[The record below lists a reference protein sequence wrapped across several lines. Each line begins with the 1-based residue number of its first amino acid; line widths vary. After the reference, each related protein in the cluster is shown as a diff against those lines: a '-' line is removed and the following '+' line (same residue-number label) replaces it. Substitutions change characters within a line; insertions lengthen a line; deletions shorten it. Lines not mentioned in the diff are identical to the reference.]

1 MIKKSQT
8 PPPLRVPIPFTHGC
22 NGEYVPPAPS
32 QLDKWATKYYWRL
45 AGERARKLGLTR
57 RQFIARAS
65 GSALALWVMNMTYG
79 CVGGLFTSDKESTI
93 DDEKACVE
101 LSGDEFIFDIQTHHV
116 NPDGL
121 WRQNTPGWTWFLQS
135 LPQSYCGEPDL
146 VDCFS
151 MKNYL
156 REMFV
161 NSETT
166 IAVLSA
172 LPAEP
177 YLNPLVAEEAAQTRE
192 IFDSLSDSNRL
203 LIHGLVMPDLG
214 ITQLEGMQGLVEE
227 QNIAAW
233 KIYTP
238 YGGWRLDD
246 ETVGIPFIEKARS
259 LGVNVICAHKGF
271 PLSGFDP
278 AFAAPDDIGV
288 VAAAYPDVKFI
299 VYHSAFESDIIEG
312 EYNPNNPQGVDRLI
326 KTLQDNSIAP
336 DSNVYAELGS
346 TWRFLMTNP
355 TQAAHVIGKLL
366 KFVGEN
372 RVVWGTDSI
381 WYGTPQDQITAFRAF
396 QISAE
401 FQETYGYPA
410 MTSEIREKVFG
421 LNAADA
427 YGVDVNEIRCGITED
442 DIAKLQASLDG
453 EALPTWREY
462 GPQTQREFFAFLKG
476 RGGMPG

>member
-1 MIKKSQT
+1 
-8 PPPLRVPIPFTHGC
+8 
-22 NGEYVPPAPS
+22 
-32 QLDKWATKYYWRL
+32 
-45 AGERARKLGLTR
+45 
-57 RQFIARAS
+57 
-65 GSALALWVMNMTYG
+65 
-79 CVGGLFTSDKESTI
+79 
-93 DDEKACVE
+93 
-101 LSGDEFIFDIQTHHV
+101 
-116 NPDGL
+116 
-121 WRQNTPGWTWFLQS
+121 
-135 LPQSYCGEPDL
+135 
-146 VDCFS
+146 

-203 LIHGLVMPDLG
+203 LLHGLVMPDLG

-271 PLSGFDP
+271 PLTGFDP

-288 VAAAYPDVKFI
+288 VAATYPDVKFI

-346 TWRFLMTNP
+346 TWRFLMTSP

-366 KFVGEN
+366 KYVGEN
-372 RVVWGTDSI
+372 HVVWGTDSI

-410 MTSEIREKVFG
+410 MTSEIRDKVFG

-442 DIAKLQASLDG
+442 DIAQLQASLDG
-453 EALPTWREY
+453 EVLPTWREY
-462 GPQTQREFFAFLKG
+462 GPQTRREFFAFLRG